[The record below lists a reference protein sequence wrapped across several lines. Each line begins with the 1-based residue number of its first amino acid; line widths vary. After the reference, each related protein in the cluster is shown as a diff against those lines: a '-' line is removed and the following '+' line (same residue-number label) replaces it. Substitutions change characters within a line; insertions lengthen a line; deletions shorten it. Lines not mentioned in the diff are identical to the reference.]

1 MSLEIKYIDAIPG
14 SRKRGIHQF
23 EDVPDDDSI
32 ALPDAT
38 AGFGWVMAG
47 DNEVWMMFAWKKDGT
62 PSIIMASD
70 LSDVDTSD
78 TDGDLCLIKSG
89 TQVSIKNRLGGAK
102 DIQMIISC
110 MR

>member
-1 MSLEIKYIDAIPG
+1 MALKVISAIEG
-14 SRKRGIHQF
+14 SMKRGIYHQ
-23 EDVPDDDSI
+23 ENLADDGSI

-38 AGFGWVMAG
+38 AGFGLVMAG
-47 DNEVWMMFAWKKDGT
+47 DNEAWVLFTWKKDGT

-78 TDGDLCLIKSG
+78 TDGDLCLIDGG
-89 TQVSIKNRLGGAK
+89 TQVSIKNRLGSAK
-102 DIQMIISC
+102 DIQMMISC